1 MFAVNEF
8 EDVKFT
14 DELVFEVNEISPNV
28 KFPPCAKVGLVPEQ
42 TIDELAAFKVK
53 FVKVPM
59 PTTVPAV
66 NVTVLEPSVIVL
78 TLELVDAKVPAVTA
92 KLAVLNVPFVTVSA
106 FDPMFNASAS

>member
-78 TLELVDAKVPAVTA
+78 TLLLLVQHSLSVVFLQ
-92 KLAVLNVPFVTVSA
+92 KLFPLLLVSL
-106 FDPMFNASAS
+106 SSV